1 MATSEQN
8 ATLGILVC
16 THSSLADSLKQ
27 AIEMLMGP
35 QKNFETLGLY
45 EGGDVFSL
53 SEEIK
58 KQIGNMHTE
67 KNLVFTDLFGASP
80 SNAAAM
86 ALVDIDAVIIT
97 GVNLPMVAEV
107 LALRDQQQD
116 LDNLVID
123 IVNKGRDSIRTITK
137 EMILKG

>member
-1 MATSEQN
+1 MATTEQN
-8 ATLGILVC
+8 VTLGILVC

-35 QKNFETLGLY
+35 QENFETLGLY

-53 SEEIK
+53 CEEIK
-58 KQIGNMHTE
+58 KQVGNMHTK

-86 ALVDIDAVIIT
+86 SLVDINAVIIT
-97 GVNLPMVAEV
+97 GVNLPMLAEV
-107 LALRDQQQD
+107 LTLRGQQQD
-116 LDNLVID
+116 LNDLVID
-123 IVNKGRDSIRTITK
+123 IVNKGKDSIRTITK
-137 EMILKG
+137 EMLSKG